1 MTAALQSQRSNAVGR
16 DASAA
21 QSLLI
26 AGAGG
31 VLGAALL
38 ARALGSGRFAHVQA
52 LVSRPLASTLA
63 GFEPLPVERLDALAH
78 ARTAAIVFERERRN
92 NGRDEAYVQ
101 PQPAQSVALAQRL
114 LAAGVRRLLVVVPHA
129 PALLPNAL
137 KGGLATLDE
146 GRIAALG
153 FEQLVFLRAAQQ
165 ALGAAAA
172 QPPGWPARAAGWWL
186 SQLSWM
192 VPQQQLPVRAERVA
206 ALAVEL
212 AWRLRDAPIGTRVLP
227 PEVLWLAAQA
237 DDGGAVLDDWLH
249 GRTLPAPTG
258 TAGTEAKASR
268 RRW

>member
-1 MTAALQSQRSNAVGR
+1 MIAALHPSAAPTVRRNV
-16 DASAA
+16 SAA

-38 ARALGSGRFAHVQA
+38 ARALGSGRFGHVQA
-52 LVSRPLASTLA
+52 LVSRPLASTFP
-63 GFEPLPVERLDALAH
+63 GFEPLPLERLGALAH
-78 ARTAAIVFERERRN
+78 AHTAAIVFERERRH

-101 PQPAQSVALAQRL
+101 PQPAQSVELAQRL

-137 KGGLATLDE
+137 KGGLASLDE

-165 ALGAAAA
+165 AAAGATAS
-172 QPPGWPARAAGWWL
+172 QQPGWPARAAGWWL

-212 AWRLRDAPIGTRVLP
+212 AWRLRDAPAGTRVLP

-249 GRTLPAPTG
+249 GRALPAPRA
-258 TAGTEAKASR
+258 TATARR